1 MSVVDVFQGFN
12 PSKLASL
19 ACRSKKTTAK
29 VNPTFLRAL
38 TLRPC
43 CRSKGLLIKTENKE

>member
-12 PSKLASL
+12 PSWL

-38 TLRPC
+38 SAALQTFIN
-43 CRSKGLLIKTENKE
+43 IKKNLKYKK